1 VSARVSAPDAQSGA
15 PQDRTPSALALTI
28 MMLLLIHLGGDILFG
43 FERGET
49 VMAIGVLIG
58 GAWLAAV
65 LALGP
70 RAGYALVLL
79 IACLAPLVPLIHM
92 SGTGISDDIEGSDF
106 SLFLFVFS
114 LLALGAAAPVSITLS
129 IQGLWRLRR
138 GALSFFLLTTIPLA
152 LGAGLTVFAL
162 LT

>member
-1 VSARVSAPDAQSGA
+1 MPAVLG
-15 PQDRTPSALALTI
+15 LTI
-28 MMLLLIHLGGDILFG
+28 MTLLLIHLSGDILFG

-49 VMAIGVLIG
+49 IMAIGVLIG
-58 GAWLAAV
+58 GVWLAAV
-65 LALGP
+65 LTLGP

-92 SGTGISDDIEGSDF
+92 SGTGVADDIEGSDF

-114 LLALGAAAPVSITLS
+114 LLALAAAAPVLIMLS

-138 GALSFFLLTTIPLA
+138 GILSFLSLTAIPIS

>member
-1 VSARVSAPDAQSGA
+1 VSVRASASDAA
-15 PQDRTPSALALTI
+15 PDRTPTALALTI
-28 MMLLLIHLGGDILFG
+28 FALLLTHLAGDILFG

-49 VMAIGVLIG
+49 IMAVATLIG

-65 LALGP
+65 LTLGP

-92 SGTGISDDIEGSDF
+92 SGTGIGDDIEGSSF

-114 LLALGAAAPVSITLS
+114 LLALGAAAPVSIALS

-138 GALSFFLLTTIPLA
+138 GLLSFLLLTAIPIV
-152 LGAGLTVFAL
+152 LGAGLTAFAL